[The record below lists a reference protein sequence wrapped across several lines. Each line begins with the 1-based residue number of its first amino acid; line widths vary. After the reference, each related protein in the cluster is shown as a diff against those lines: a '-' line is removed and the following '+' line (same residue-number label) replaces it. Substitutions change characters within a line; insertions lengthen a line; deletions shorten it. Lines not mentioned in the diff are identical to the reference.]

1 MAKTRQQKE
10 QTVAGLIDAFRAMK
24 SAVFVNYQGLKV
36 KEADE
41 LRRSADKEKV
51 AYTVAKKTLL
61 DKALKSAGASFDAKA
76 LQGMIGVATAE
87 DEVAAAKLLVEFG
100 KTHEA
105 LKVLG
110 GVVDGKI
117 VDVTAIKALASLP
130 SKQQLL
136 GQLVGTINAPLSG
149 LVNVLAGNIRG
160 LVNVL
165 NAIKGVKPSAS

>member
-10 QTVAGLIDAFRAMK
+10 QALADLSSAFGDMK

-41 LRRSADKEKV
+41 LRRSADKEKIS
-51 AYTVAKKTLL
+51 YTVAKKTLL
-61 DKALKSAGASFDAKA
+61 AKAIKSAGVDYDIVA
-76 LQGMIGVATAE
+76 LQGMIGVAVSA
-87 DEVAAAKLLVEFG
+87 DEVAAAKLVVEFG

-117 VDVTAIKALASLP
+117 VDAAAIKALAAMP
-130 SKQQLL
+130 SRQQML
-136 GQLVGTINAPLSG
+136 GMVVGTLNAPISG
-149 LVNVLAGNIRG
+149 FVNVLAANIRG

-165 NAIKGVKPSAS
+165 NAVKAKAA

>member
-10 QTVAGLIDAFRAMK
+10 QTVAGLVEAFGAMK

-51 AYTVAKKTLL
+51 AYVVAKKTLL
-61 DKALKSAGASFDAKA
+61 DKAMKSVNVSFDAKA
-76 LQGMIGVATAE
+76 LQGMIGVATSE
-87 DEVAAAKLLVEFG
+87 DEVSAAKLLVGFG

-117 VDVTAIKALASLP
+117 VDVAAIKSLASLP

-149 LVNVLAGNIRG
+149 LVNVLAGNIRA

-165 NAIKGVKPSAS
+165 NAVKAKTA

>member
-10 QTVAGLIDAFRAMK
+10 QTVAGLVEAFSAMK

-51 AYTVAKKTLL
+51 AYVVAKKTLL

-87 DEVAAAKLLVEFG
+87 DEVAAAKLLVNFG
-100 KTHEA
+100 KAHEA

-110 GVVDGKI
+110 GVVDGKT
-117 VDVTAIKALASLP
+117 VDIAAIKVLAALP
-130 SKQQLL
+130 SRKELL

-149 LVNVLAGNIRG
+149 LVNVLAGNIRA

-165 NAIKGVKPSAS
+165 NAVKAKAA